1 MIAIKIYKNKI
12 QTNEGRFN
20 TEQEAISW
28 LEMGESSG
36 WWKTQETQETIP
48 AVTQMQEVD
57 IQPEIKDEEGNVI
70 QERIVEMQEVVVEP
84 EKVITHPATH
94 TYEIIDIT
102 DEVNREQALVR
113 RMRLR
118 GYGERLI
125 DEMSVKNAELGLSL
139 EQLKAIM
146 LDQDAV
152 LVRELLWTGALE
164 SAKAVIEEKRSKF
177 EAMMGEEYVGW
188 VLQKI
193 DEVIGAPQDET

>member
-28 LEMGESSG
+28 LEMGEFSG

-57 IQPEIKDEEGNVI
+57 IQPEVKDEEGNVI

-94 TYEIIDIT
+94 TYECFM
-102 DEVNREQALVR
+102 VR
-113 RMRLR
+113 
-118 GYGERLI
+118 
-125 DEMSVKNAELGLSL
+125 
-139 EQLKAIM
+139 
-146 LDQDAV
+146 
-152 LVRELLWTGALE
+152 
-164 SAKAVIEEKRSKF
+164 F
-177 EAMMGEEYVGW
+177 
-188 VLQKI
+188 
-193 DEVIGAPQDET
+193 

>member
-57 IQPEIKDEEGNVI
+57 IQPEVKDEEGNVI

-102 DEVNREQALVR
+102 DEVNREQALAR
-113 RMRLR
+113 RMQLR
-118 GYGERLI
+118 SYGERLI
-125 DEMSVKNAELGLSL
+125 DEISAKNAELGLSL

-177 EAMMGEEYVGW
+177 EAMMGVEYVGW
-188 VLQKI
+188 LVGKI
-193 DEVIGAPQDET
+193 DSIVSSA

>member
-57 IQPEIKDEEGNVI
+57 IQPEVKDEEGNVI

-102 DEVNREQALVR
+102 DEVNREQALAR

-177 EAMMGEEYVGW
+177 EAMMGKEYVGW
-188 VLQKI
+188 LVGKI
-193 DEVIGAPQDET
+193 DSIVSSA